1 MNQVEPSILFE
12 DNHLLVAE
20 KPVNTPSQADESGD
34 PDFLSILK
42 KDIKQR
48 HQKPGQV
55 YLGLV
60 HRLDR
65 PVGGVMVFAKTSKAA
80 ARLSAQIRS
89 GEFKKTYLAVLRG
102 TPQSGRGT
110 LRHFL
115 LKDSRMNKVA
125 VVDFPEAGSKEAV
138 LEYEILNIRDK
149 LALVRINLQTGRSHQ
164 IRVQFA
170 AIGHPLYGD
179 QKYGPAYNKP
189 GQQIALWSTQICCKH
204 PTKNEDVAFLS
215 IPPCKHPWSL
225 FDLNAVTQGFNMHA
239 HDFEKIDDEK

>member
-1 MNQVEPSILFE
+1 MNRVEPKILFE

-34 PDFLSILK
+34 PDLLSILK
-42 KDIKQR
+42 EDIKQR
-48 HQKPGQV
+48 YQKPGQV

-80 ARLSAQIRS
+80 SRLSAQIRS
-89 GEFKKTYLAVLRG
+89 GEFKKTYLAVLYG
-102 TPQSGRGT
+102 TPPVSQGT

-115 LKDSRMNKVA
+115 LKDSRMNKVT
-125 VVDFPEAGSKEAV
+125 VVDFREAGSKEAV
-138 LEYEILNIRDK
+138 LDYEILCVHDQMT
-149 LALVRINLQTGRSHQ
+149 LARINLQTGRSHQ

-179 QKYGPAYNKP
+179 QKYGPAYSKP

-204 PTKNEDVAFLS
+204 PTKNEAAVFLS
-215 IPPCKHPWSL
+215 IPPYKHPWSL
-225 FDLNAVTQGFNMHA
+225 FDLNAIAQGFGIHA
-239 HDFEKIDDEK
+239 QDYEKIDDKK